1 MAHGRGRSRLDGV
14 TASDGLVELHRVE
27 GAAEESVVLVHG
39 LGATARSFGRLLPV
53 LSDHAVPVLVDL
65 PRGAAVP
72 DEAAAL
78 GDALDSGGVR
88 AATVL
93 GHSRGG
99 AVAVALAERRPDLV
113 SRLVLL
119 GTPPTVASRLT
130 ARSPRERLL
139 AVPGLGRVLWS
150 LAPRAA
156 LRRGLTTAVARDTPV
171 PDVLVDDLA
180 ATPHGAFVAASASL
194 DDYLAAGELPP
205 RLAALAP
212 LPVDVVVGTDD
223 RRVDPSS
230 WREPDRPGVSLV
242 RLEGVGHSPAWEAPH
257 QVARILA
264 DGAGR

>member
-1 MAHGRGRSRLDGV
+1 MA
-14 TASDGLVELHRVE
+14 LVELRGAE
-27 GAAEESVVLVHG
+27 GAGEGAVVLVHG
-39 LGATARSFGRLLPV
+39 LGATARSFGRLLPLLPDDV
-53 LSDHAVPVLVDL
+53 VPVLVEL
-65 PRGAAVP
+65 PHGAAVP

-78 GDALDSGGVR
+78 AHALDDAGVR
-88 AATVL
+88 AATVV

-113 SRLVLL
+113 GRLVLL
-119 GTPPTVASRLT
+119 DTPPTPASRLT
-130 ARSPRERLL
+130 ARSPQERLL

-156 LRRGLTTAVARDTPV
+156 LRRGLSTAVARDTPV

-180 ATPHGAFVAASASL
+180 ATSHGAFVGASASL
-194 DDYLAAGELPP
+194 DDYLAAGELPA

-230 WREPDRPGVSLV
+230 WREPELPGVRLA

-257 QVARILA
+257 HVARILA
-264 DGAGR
+264 EGVLR